1 MTYEPLI
8 LGPYPTKYAHEF
20 NAGVHRRLKK
30 MVGAMYC
37 IGLWSGAEMRGLA
50 IVGRPKARKLDVP
63 ARTRVKVQEVLRV
76 AVVEGTRNGCSM
88 LYGACSKAGKA
99 MGLDGMMTYIH
110 DDETGVSLK
119 AAGWVKDKVTSG
131 GEWTR
136 ETRQRG
142 LVEDNKP
149 KVRWWAPWSFG
160 GKRMIP

>member
-1 MTYEPLI
+1 
-8 LGPYPTKYAHEF
+8 
-20 NAGVHRRLKK
+20 
-30 MVGAMYC
+30 
-37 IGLWSGAEMRGLA
+37 
-50 IVGRPKARKLDVP
+50 
-63 ARTRVKVQEVLRV
+63 
-76 AVVEGTRNGCSM
+76 M

-149 KVRWWAPWSFG
+149 KVRWWAPWSLQLQAATENEAATH
-160 GKRMIP
+160 KAAE